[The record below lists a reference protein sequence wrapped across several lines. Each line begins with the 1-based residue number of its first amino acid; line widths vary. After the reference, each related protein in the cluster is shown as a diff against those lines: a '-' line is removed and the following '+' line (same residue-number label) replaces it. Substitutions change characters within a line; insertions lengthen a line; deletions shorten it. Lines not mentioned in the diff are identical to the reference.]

1 MNTRNIVRR
10 AGLGF
15 ALMTLGITVG
25 GVKAQE
31 SQGRPQEGNRP
42 PVGFRRGE
50 TPPPGRRHE
59 GFPVIPPPI
68 ADALNLTDK
77 QKTELMALEK
87 EVNEKI
93 KKILSADQM
102 KKMKMLRERHRPPM
116 GRGPE
121 GPEGGEGRGG
131 RPPREGGPEGRGG
144 RPGGPPPPR
153 DGGPDGRGGRPG
165 GPPPP
170 PRDGGGEGRGEQGPP
185 PPPGDR
191 DEVRATQSGHKRV

>member
-15 ALMTLGITVG
+15 ATLMTLGITVG

-42 PVGFRRGE
+42 PVGFGRGE
-50 TPPPGRRHE
+50 NPPPGRRHE

-131 RPPREGGPEGRGG
+131 RPPRDGGPEGRGG
-144 RPGGPPPPR
+144 RPGGPPPPPR

-170 PRDGGGEGRGEQGPP
+170 RDGGGEGRGEQGP

-191 DEVRATQSGHKRV
+191 DEVRATQSGHKRA